1 MCVFKQGENWWYE
14 FTVDGKRLRKSSRTT
29 DRGLAELIEAEHR
42 ERVEKGLREQPP
54 TLEAMEAEKK
64 AGRLQIPAAR
74 SAPPGYIAPTMA
86 LKEAGMI
93 WLEIKAWQRLKP
105 KTLECSRDYLQ
116 HLLDFF
122 GDKPICEIDATSIRD
137 YQNERIK
144 TVGPA
149 AVNHETISLGG
160 ILRQAGLWG
169 KIEARYAPLPT
180 PEWQRPK
187 VFTAEEQEAI
197 FEAAKSDPDLEL
209 ADIVFTITRNTSA
222 SGTELRLARLQNIH
236 FETNPPTFDVTA
248 DTTKNTIRPRV
259 IPLNAA
265 AEDAFRRAVNRANK
279 LGAFKPGHFIFPFR
293 VQVNPAMWDP
303 QRPTSKSW
311 LRKQTENL
319 RELTGIEHLR
329 PHAWRHQLCTELLEG
344 GVAPQSVKAIMGWC
358 SERMIEVYSHTRLR
372 AKEDAIRVLSRIGQG
387 RVADQDEDVLANPTV
402 QAEIRRQVELAMQ
415 NQKALRPSGTGG
427 GMPSGV
433 ILFPRANTER
443 GDNR

>member
-1 MCVFKQGENWWYE
+1 MCLFKQREIWWYE
-14 FTVDGKRLRKSSRTT
+14 FTVNGKRLRKSSRTT

-42 ERVEKGLREQPP
+42 ERIEKGLREQPP
-54 TLEAMEAEKK
+54 TLRAMEAERK
-64 AGRLQIPAAR
+64 AGRLQIPAAGL
-74 SAPPGYIAPTMA
+74 APPPYITPTMTI
-86 LKEAGMI
+86 KEAGMI

-122 GDKPICEIDATSIRD
+122 GDKPICEIDAASIRD

-180 PEWQRPK
+180 PDWQRPK

-197 FEAAKSDPDLEL
+197 FDAAKSDPDLEL
-209 ADIVFTITRNTSA
+209 ADIVFTITRNTSI

-236 FETNPPTFDVTA
+236 FETKEPTFEVTA

-265 AEDAFRRAVNRANK
+265 AEDAFHRAVNRANK

-293 VQVNPAMWDP
+293 VNRATWDP
-303 QRPTSKSW
+303 LRPTSKSW
-311 LRKQTENL
+311 LSKQTENL
-319 RELTGIEHLR
+319 RQLTGIEHLR
-329 PHAWRHQLCTELLEG
+329 PHAWRHQICTELLEAG
-344 GVAPQSVKAIMGWC
+344 AQPHTVKAVMGWC
-358 SERMIEVYSHTRLR
+358 SERMIETYSHTRLR
-372 AKEDAIRVLSRIGQG
+372 AKQDVIGLLSRVGKGPDAIYERVL
-387 RVADQDEDVLANPTV
+387 DNPEV
-402 QAEIRRQVELAMQ
+402 QAEIQRQVAIAMQ
-415 NQKALRPSGTGG
+415 NQNALRPRGTAGG
-427 GMPSGV
+427 RPGV
-433 ILFPRANTER
+433 ILFPAGRREQ
-443 GDNR
+443 